1 MPVTITL
8 PAQLRELAG
17 GRAAV
22 DLADDFATVGD
33 ALRRLEADWPAVYD
47 RLATEQ
53 GEIRPHVNL
62 FVNGHEIR
70 RTGGLETP
78 VPAGGE
84 IFVLPSVSGG

>member
-17 GRAAV
+17 GRTGV
-22 DLADDFATVGD
+22 DLAGEYRTVGD
-33 ALRRLEADWPAVYD
+33 ALRGLEADWPAVYD
-47 RLATEQ
+47 RLASEQ

-62 FVNGHEIR
+62 FVNGEEIR
-70 RTGGLETP
+70 RTGGLETL